1 MNKTTIFIIIFSLI
15 TCSLFSQ
22 ELNTVSDSRAKEMVA
37 KISETASTIK
47 SIQCDFVQEKQLSI
61 MNDKMI
67 SKGKMYYSKGNLLRW
82 EYTTPYSYLFILNGS
97 KVMLKSPKTKN
108 IADTRSNKIFQ
119 EIARIMMNSVTGK
132 SLTDKEDFKVTLYLS
147 GEQWI
152 ADMVPLKREMKQM
165 FNSIK
170 LYFDTRKSMVNR
182 VELMEKG
189 GDKTSI
195 ELKNTIINKA
205 INEKVF
211 TID

>member
-119 EIARIMMNSVTGK
+119 EIARIMMT
-132 SLTDKEDFKVTLYLS
+132 
-147 GEQWI
+147 I
-152 ADMVPLKREMKQM
+152 AITNAMINAIPD
-165 FNSIK
+165 I
-170 LYFDTRKSMVNR
+170 
-182 VELMEKG
+182 
-189 GDKTSI
+189 KTSFSCYI
-195 ELKNTIINKA
+195 FIGFSGQPE
-205 INEKVF
+205 
-211 TID
+211 